1 MHAFIWPNYL
11 QEFKNSFDEGKIYA
25 IRNFA
30 VKSYRKESLR
40 CIKSDKQIWLSN
52 YTKVS
57 LIWNDEKS
65 EKMIRQNEFDFFDL
79 GEIADM
85 IKQEANNHLIDI
97 IGVLKDRDVLRH
109 FTNQNQV
116 EQRSIKFTLTD
127 GNSSI
132 KLCFWDDFGKSFD
145 DALNK
150 EIENPIVI
158 IVAGGKLND
167 YNGEPYVSNV
177 AATRFYVNSDHCSV
191 LLMRQ
196 RAKLPNF
203 SAEPLVRIDMDENL
217 IMSIEQIM
225 KLGPSFILRK
235 VMCQVIVKTVKDN
248 MDWNY
253 RACTSCHEEVE
264 FIDLKFKCQTCKR
277 IVPFPDMRFRLCL
290 VVEDATGGAAII
302 LNDREVGNIV
312 GRTVYDVITEQQRE
326 NEATD
331 EFPKCLK
338 LFEGKQYTITILLNE
353 DNINR
358 GSNTYLA
365 VDISEGFEINEK
377 NASED
382 DDSYGGFKIS
392 QSSAQSVAK
401 EDNLKTPDTKKS
413 ANTKKVRRMNNEE
426 IITIT
431 ELDDENDDTGLQN
444 ESLLKRKK
452 GSDEAGIR
460 FISFSFSKVQT
471 TDLPSS
477 Q

>member
-1 MHAFIWPNYL
+1 MKFDTLDALDNSKYEWNIKDSYSTKGKREFKGRNLLLLDDKHKRMHAFIWPNYL

-177 AATRFYVNSDHCSV
+177 AATRFYVNSDHCS
-191 LLMRQ
+191 
-196 RAKLPNF
+196 
-203 SAEPLVRIDMDENL
+203 
-217 IMSIEQIM
+217 
-225 KLGPSFILRK
+225 RK

-452 GSDEAGIR
+452 GSDEAG
-460 FISFSFSKVQT
+460 
-471 TDLPSS
+471 
-477 Q
+477 